1 MCTARSMADDSLV
14 TMTAV
19 TAADHERIS
28 GKACVQSR
36 VCGCRSCSTNRHR
49 RATSPRGGGCSQS
62 LGMYNAFCFMMGV
75 INTAAT
81 SPARCASNVHRCA
94 STISS
99 RPQSDRSLT
108 QTQSQAAVRPQSQT
122 AASRSRAAARPQ
134 GSLAAVSGRSLR
146 PQSGRSQAAVRPQS
160 DRSQCKTNS
169 LVGGAEPPGAKA
181 AAVGALLTKRPLAWK
196 GRPMPQDVTKG

>member
-99 RPQSDRSLT
+99 RPQSDRST
-108 QTQSQAAVRPQSQT
+108 APQSDHSQATVRPQSAGSQAT
-122 AASRSRAAARPQ
+122 VRPQSGRSHTAVRAQSDRRAQSERSQSAASRSRAAASPQ
-134 GSLAAVSGRSLR
+134 CKPTRASAAMRCGAMRCECDVTL
-146 PQSGRSQAAVRPQS
+146 QAATACATP
-160 DRSQCKTNS
+160 C
-169 LVGGAEPPGAKA
+169 
-181 AAVGALLTKRPLAWK
+181 TKMR
-196 GRPMPQDVTKG
+196 